1 MARSAVSR
9 VGGSLALLHLLKRNA
24 DFRRLFFASVV
35 SLGGDWFAY
44 VAVSGLVIDDT
55 GREGAGAL
63 VFAASVLPVFLAA
76 PLAGV
81 IADRVDRKRLMIA
94 ADVLRV
100 VPALGL
106 LVADAQQLPV
116 LALVCVATIAALSAF
131 FEPVTAAVLPNVV
144 APRDL
149 SLAQSTMGAVWG
161 SMLFIGAAIGGLI
174 AAALGR
180 PASFVLNAATFA
192 VSALLVWRVRA
203 PFQQDR
209 SLRVRA
215 SASEPAGG
223 DLELTTL
230 WGAMGDVWRFVRPR
244 KVNRSLLVTK
254 AGVGIGNGLVGL
266 LPAYALTM
274 FGAGDL
280 GIGLLVAARGLGA
293 FLGPFGGR
301 ALTRGRGQRLL
312 LVTGLSIMCYGLCYL
327 LLPSARTLAIGVACV
342 ICAHMG
348 GGSQWMLSTY
358 GLQVTTPDGI
368 RGRIMSVDFGLA
380 TLAMGVSS
388 LAAGGLTEII
398 GLRPTS
404 YALALVSVIAGAGWL
419 WWVRDLWSGDDD
431 PLAPPAPRSAVA

>member
-1 MARSAVSR
+1 MARGAVSR

-94 ADVLRV
+94 ADLLRV

-106 LVADAQQLPV
+106 LVADAQHLPV

-192 VSALLVWRVRA
+192 VSALLVWRIRA

-209 SLRVRA
+209 SLQV
-215 SASEPAGG
+215 
-223 DLELTTL
+223 TTL
-230 WGAMGDVWRFVRPR
+230 WRAMGDVWRFVRPR
-244 KVNRSLLVTK
+244 KVSRSLLVTK

-312 LVTGLSIMCYGLCYL
+312 LVTGLSIVCYGLCYL
-327 LLPSARTLAIGVACV
+327 LLPSARTLTIGVACV

-404 YALALVSVIAGAGWL
+404 YALSLVSVIAGAGWL

-431 PLAPPAPRSAVA
+431 PLAPPAPQSAVA

>member
-1 MARSAVSR
+1 MTVS
-9 VGGSLALLHLLKRNA
+9 GPKAAPALLQLLRRNA
-24 DFRRLFFASVV
+24 DFRRLFLASVV

-94 ADVLRV
+94 ADLARI

-106 LVADAQQLPV
+106 LVANTYELPV
-116 LALVCVATIAALSAF
+116 LALLCVATIAALSAF

-161 SMLFIGAAIGGLI
+161 SMLFIGAAVGGLV
-174 AAALGR
+174 AAAFGR
-180 PASFVLNAATFA
+180 PASFVLNAVTFA
-192 VSALLVWRVRA
+192 ASAILVWRIRV
-203 PFQQDR
+203 PFQQR
-209 SLRVRA
+209 RPLGV
-215 SASEPAGG
+215 
-223 DLELTTL
+223 TTL
-230 WGAMGDVWRFVRPR
+230 WTAVGDVWRFVRPR
-244 KVNRSLLVTK
+244 KISHTLVVTK
-254 AGVGIGNGLVGL
+254 AGVGVGNGLVGL
-266 LPAYALTM
+266 LPAYALTV

-280 GIGLLVAARGLGA
+280 GIGLLIAGRGLGA
-293 FLGPFGGR
+293 LLGPFVGR
-301 ALTRGRGQRLL
+301 ALVRDRGQRLL
-312 LVTGLSIMCYGLCYL
+312 VVTGLSIVCYGLCYL
-327 LLPSARTLAIGVACV
+327 LLPSARTLPVALLCV
-342 ICAHMG
+342 VCAHAG
-348 GGSQWMLSTY
+348 GGSQWMLSTF
-358 GLQVTTPDGI
+358 GLQVTTPDDI

-388 LAAGGLTEII
+388 LVAGVLTEAI

-404 YALALVSVIAGAGWL
+404 YLLSAIAATAGLGWL

-431 PLAPPAPRSAVA
+431 PLAPPAVETTTA

>member
-1 MARSAVSR
+1 
-9 VGGSLALLHLLKRNA
+9 
-24 DFRRLFFASVV
+24 
-35 SLGGDWFAY
+35 
-44 VAVSGLVIDDT
+44 
-55 GREGAGAL
+55 
-63 VFAASVLPVFLAA
+63 
-76 PLAGV
+76 
-81 IADRVDRKRLMIA
+81 
-94 ADVLRV
+94 
-100 VPALGL
+100 
-106 LVADAQQLPV
+106 
-116 LALVCVATIAALSAF
+116 
-131 FEPVTAAVLPNVV
+131 
-144 APRDL
+144 
-149 SLAQSTMGAVWG
+149 MGAVWG

-180 PASFVLNAATFA
+180 PASFVLNAVTFA
-192 VSALLVWRVRA
+192 ASAVLVWRVRA

-209 SLRVRA
+209 PLGVS
-215 SASEPAGG
+215 
-223 DLELTTL
+223 TL
-230 WGAMGDVWRFVRPR
+230 WSAIGDVWRFVRPR
-244 KVNRSLLVTK
+244 KVSRSLLVTK

-312 LVTGLSIMCYGLCYL
+312 LVTGLSIVCYGLCYL
-327 LLPSARTLAIGVACV
+327 LLPSAPTLAIGVACV

-404 YALALVSVIAGAGWL
+404 YALSLVSVIAGAGWL

-431 PLAPPAPRSAVA
+431 PLAPPAPQTATA